1 MKNETPPVWNHRE
14 WVEAINR
21 HTMNSMPAYTT
32 AAIDSLET
40 LASLKE
46 ERKVL
51 ESKIKAEE
59 KKLAVHAL
67 AGDLDDLK
75 DPETERTYRYNET
88 VFIFS
93 PGRITHDF
101 SACPDV
107 KDAEET
113 LKDAKAV
120 NVALGIAPQKLGKPF
135 WTVK

>member
-1 MKNETPPVWNHRE
+1 MPLKPPVWHHRE
-14 WVEAINR
+14 WMEAINR

-75 DPETERTYRYNET
+75 DPDTERTYRYNET

-101 SACPDV
+101 SSCGDV
-107 KDAEET
+107 KDAEAV
-113 LKDAKAV
+113 LKDAKSV
-120 NVALGIAPQKLGKPF
+120 SVALGLAPQKIGKPF

>member
-1 MKNETPPVWNHRE
+1 
-14 WVEAINR
+14 
-21 HTMNSMPAYTT
+21 MPAYTT
-32 AAIDSLET
+32 AAVDSLEI

-46 ERKVL
+46 ERKAI
-51 ESKIKAEE
+51 EFKIKDEE
-59 KKLAVHAL
+59 KKLAVHVI

-75 DPETERTYRYNET
+75 DSESENTYRYNDT

-93 PGRITHDF
+93 PGRVTHDF

-120 NVALGIAPQKLGKPF
+120 NVALGIAPQKIGKPF

>member
-1 MKNETPPVWNHRE
+1 MI
-14 WVEAINR
+14 AL
-21 HTMNSMPAYTT
+21 PAYTT
-32 AAIDSLET
+32 AAIESLQT

-46 ERKVL
+46 ERKLL
-51 ESKIKAEE
+51 EAKIKDEE
-59 KKLAVHAL
+59 KKLAVHVL

-75 DPETERTYRYNET
+75 DPDADRTYRYSDT

-93 PGRITHDF
+93 PGRVTHDF

-107 KDAEET
+107 KEAEET

-120 NVALGIAPQKLGKPF
+120 NVALGIAPQRLGKPF

>member
-1 MKNETPPVWNHRE
+1 MNSTPVWNHVE
-14 WVEAINR
+14 WMNAVNN

-32 AAIDSLET
+32 AAINSLET
-40 LASLKE
+40 LARLKE
-46 ERKVL
+46 ARKVL
-51 ESKIKAEE
+51 ESKIRAEE

-75 DPETERTYRYNET
+75 DPETERTYRYNDT

-101 SACPDV
+101 SSCGDV
-107 KDAEET
+107 QDAEAS

-120 NVALGIAPQKLGKPF
+120 SIALGLATQKIGKPF

>member
-1 MKNETPPVWNHRE
+1 MISLPV
-14 WVEAINR
+14 
-21 HTMNSMPAYTT
+21 YTT
-32 AAIDSLET
+32 AAIDSLKT

-46 ERKVL
+46 ERKTI

-75 DPETERTYRYNET
+75 DPETERTYRYNDT

>member
-1 MKNETPPVWNHRE
+1 MISLPV
-14 WVEAINR
+14 
-21 HTMNSMPAYTT
+21 YTS

-75 DPETERTYRYNET
+75 DPDTERTYRYNET

-101 SACPDV
+101 SSCGDV
-107 KDAEET
+107 QDAEAV

-120 NVALGIAPQKLGKPF
+120 SIALGFAPQKIGKPF

>member
-1 MKNETPPVWNHRE
+1 MGKLPSLRCSRNHYSPCNHHKMISLPV
-14 WVEAINR
+14 
-21 HTMNSMPAYTT
+21 YTS

-40 LASLKE
+40 LARLKE
-46 ERKVL
+46 ARKVL

-101 SACPDV
+101 SSCGDV
-107 KDAEET
+107 KDAEAV
-113 LKDAKAV
+113 LKDAKSV
-120 NVALGIAPQKLGKPF
+120 SVALGLAPQKIGKPF